1 MKRRLKQIQLRL
13 KEHAVTIND
22 EKCIEATNEL
32 KFLGFI
38 FGKQGIK
45 PDMTLI
51 NKISIAER
59 SKDKKKL
66 SRFLGMANYYGRFIQ
81 NFAEIC
87 SPLHDAKKSIREH
100 LTCDDRVK
108 KVLIFSRQS

>member
-1 MKRRLKQIQLRL
+1 MLCADSDGQLKRRLKQLKLRL
-13 KEHAVTIND
+13 KERAVTLND

-51 NKISIAER
+51 NKVSNAER
-59 SKDKKKL
+59 PKDKKEL

-87 SPLHDAKKSIREH
+87 SPLYDAKKSIYKGTLNMGR
-100 LTCDDRVK
+100 
-108 KVLIFSRQS
+108 

>member
-1 MKRRLKQIQLRL
+1 MIK
-13 KEHAVTIND
+13 
-22 EKCIEATNEL
+22 KCIEATNEL

-38 FGKQGIK
+38 FGKQGIR

-51 NKISIAER
+51 NKISNAER
-59 SKDKKKL
+59 PKDKKEF

-81 NFAEIC
+81 NFAETR

-100 LTCDDRVK
+100 LTWDDRCEKSFNLLKAKLTSAPVT
-108 KVLIFSRQS
+108 VFLAN